1 MSTFSFFL
9 NIIHIDF
16 IMSEYK
22 RCEFQEKVQR
32 FLSGEDTSNKRS
44 RRPEDSTED
53 IKGIRKY
60 LNII

>member
-1 MSTFSFFL
+1 
-9 NIIHIDF
+9 
-16 IMSEYK
+16 MSEYK

-44 RRPEDSTED
+44 RRSEDSTED